1 MDQMEIINLNKR
13 CNKTKAV
20 AKTAPKAPK
29 SGYHLF
35 LREQLNEM
43 TEED

>member
-1 MDQMEIINLNKR
+1 MEIISLHKK
-13 CNKTKAV
+13 CNKVKAV

-35 LREQLNEM
+35 LSGQLDEM
-43 TEED
+43 AGED